1 MANQNSSE
9 VLEVRDLVKDYRS
22 TRAVDH
28 LSFQVKRGHVT
39 GLLGPNGAGK
49 TTTFNIICRFLKATS
64 GMVMIGGEPLDRF
77 TRVKGRIQALPQDA
91 RLPGGISIFRQLA
104 FYGRLQGLPSA
115 TAQQEAKRVLD
126 KVGLGDKLSLKAG
139 ALSHGMHQR
148 AAMAQAFMGKPEL
161 ILLDEPTNG
170 LDPRHAAEARDLITK
185 LKGETSIL
193 ISSHNL
199 AEIQSICDDVVIID
213 HGKLVYQGSVD
224 ELTGQAAEFKIWIRT
239 TSPVQT
245 GQMQGLPG
253 IDQLQFEA
261 EESVLKVVCQD
272 GADPA
277 EAISYVLRSVLEAG
291 HLVEDMKRGSSLEER
306 FLNLTDSNKP
316 SA

>member
-1 MANQNSSE
+1 MSTQAHST
-9 VLEVRDLVKDYRS
+9 VLEVKELVKDYRS

-64 GMVMIGGEPLDRF
+64 GRVMIGGEELDRF
-77 TRVKGRIQALPQDA
+77 SRVKGRIQALPQDA
-91 RLPGGISIFRQLA
+91 RLPEGTSILRQLA
-104 FYGRLQGLPSA
+104 FYGRLQGLPSQ
-115 TAQQEAKRVLD
+115 TALQEATKVLEQ
-126 KVGLGDKLSLKAG
+126 VGLGDKLKTKAG

-193 ISSHNL
+193 VSSHNL
-199 AEIQSICDDVVIID
+199 AEIQSICDDVIIID
-213 HGKLVYQGSVD
+213 HGKLVYQGSVND
-224 ELTGQAAEFKIWIRT
+224 LTGQAAEFKVWVRT
-239 TSPVQT
+239 SQPVDT
-245 GQMQGLPG
+245 ATLEALPG
-253 IDQLQFEA
+253 IDTVNFNTNESSLRVACVEGTEA
-261 EESVLKVVCQD
+261 
-272 GADPA
+272 A
-277 EAISYVLRSVLEAG
+277 EAISHILRALLDAG
-291 HLVEDMKRGSSLEER
+291 HLIEDMKRGSSLEER
-306 FLNLTDSNKP
+306 FLNLTDTNKP
-316 SA
+316 SV